1 MRKHLLILVA
11 LIGLEL
17 LATFLNR
24 RWPAPWLVTLEGL
37 LVPGLLFLGGRPWI
51 ALGALALTN
60 LLLPASLP
68 PAQIH
73 INKSE
78 HSLRLQDLQLSI
90 GLGPSQGPKQ
100 REGDGKTPEGDYY
113 VCSKESTENDRWMG
127 LSYPNLKDGWRG
139 KAQGLI
145 TWSEFS
151 IIALQTRLH
160 KVPWQS
166 TRLGGGIGIHNG
178 GQTTA
183 GCIGLRLP
191 QLEQVYPQVQI
202 GTPVHINP

>member
-1 MRKHLLILVA
+1 MRILLALVS
-11 LIGLEL
+11 LEL
-17 LATFLNR
+17 MATLLNR
-24 RWPAPWLVTLEGL
+24 HWPLPWLVYLEGL
-37 LVPGLLFLGGRPWI
+37 AIPLLLLKGGRRWI
-51 ALGALALTN
+51 ALGALALLN
-60 LLLPASLP
+60 LLLPTAQP
-68 PAQIH
+68 PAQIT
-73 INKSE
+73 IKKSE
-78 HSLRLQDLQLSI
+78 HNLRLQDLQLSI
-90 GLGPSQGPKQ
+90 GLGPSPGPKQ
-100 REGDGKTPEGDYY
+100 KEGDGKTPESDYY